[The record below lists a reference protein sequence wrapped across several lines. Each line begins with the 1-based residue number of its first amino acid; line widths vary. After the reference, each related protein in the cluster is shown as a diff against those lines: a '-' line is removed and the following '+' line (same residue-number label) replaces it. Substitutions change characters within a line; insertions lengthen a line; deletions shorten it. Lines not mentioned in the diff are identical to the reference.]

1 MFNFMFNISCLIS
14 SLKATSIKSYDSE
27 HKLVFGLLVFHKNA
41 HLTETFLSKYAR
53 ENTTE
58 ACPVTR
64 ES

>member
-1 MFNFMFNISCLIS
+1 MFNY
-14 SLKATSIKSYDSE
+14 LKATSIKSYDSE

-41 HLTETFLSKYAR
+41 HLTETFLCKYAR